1 MNFALNRFSPKFV
14 LQIGVQAT
22 AFYFAYIIYQSI
34 GGVGLSLNMNFWQ
47 FRDLFVYW
55 SLSIVVVHSAVCG
68 MTNETKFW
76 AFFILG
82 MIALEGEIWSYVMS
96 KISHWSQF
104 LFLPVLLNLFVYSIY
119 KFFPV
124 IAYFTGKLFFK
135 LGSIETFRN
144 LLFDASEV
152 LRKNSATKSTLS
164 HWLRK
169 SSEYSLSSEVG
180 SFIVEMGRP
189 SFLRLNITRIQKY
202 FLAFE
207 IFWAVVILA
216 YYAVFGDLDGNLTAQ
231 WEAQGHP
238 DLYVLSFLFSDI
250 IGVYFVYMLVVN
262 MYREKSGIGQL
273 SLTES
278 EEELLEREYREMVSN
293 HKNKYPE

>member
-1 MNFALNRFSPKFV
+1 
-14 LQIGVQAT
+14 
-22 AFYFAYIIYQSI
+22 
-34 GGVGLSLNMNFWQ
+34 
-47 FRDLFVYW
+47 
-55 SLSIVVVHSAVCG
+55 
-68 MTNETKFW
+68 
-76 AFFILG
+76 
-82 MIALEGEIWSYVMS
+82 
-96 KISHWSQF
+96 
-104 LFLPVLLNLFVYSIY
+104 
-119 KFFPV
+119 
-124 IAYFTGKLFFK
+124 
-135 LGSIETFRN
+135 
-144 LLFDASEV
+144 
-152 LRKNSATKSTLS
+152 
-164 HWLRK
+164 
-169 SSEYSLSSEVG
+169 
-180 SFIVEMGRP
+180 FIVEMGRP